1 MNIEWFREYCLS
13 KDYAMEELPFG
24 PDTLVFKVKGKMF
37 ALTGLDDVPG
47 SCNLK
52 CEPDR
57 ALNLREKYSSVIP
70 GYHMNKKHWNTILWD
85 GNVPDTL
92 ILELVDHSY
101 DLVRAGFAKKA
112 AP

>member
-13 KDYAMEELPFG
+13 KDHVTEELPFG

-57 ALNLREKYSSVIP
+57 AVNLREKYSSVLP

-85 GNVPDTL
+85 GSVPDTL
-92 ILELVDHSY
+92 ILELVNHSY
-101 DLVRAGFAKKA
+101 DLVRAASAGKG